1 MRIND
6 VRPNARVVYV
16 PNPGYV
22 PMLKDGFLAK
32 QPPDR
37 ALVGAPMRCTGKIK
51 EWGPEYSMVE
61 VRALIEGNGE
71 SSCFWMELGVL
82 SMVN

>member
-1 MRIND
+1 MRISD
-6 VRPNARVVYV
+6 VRPNVRVVYKD
-16 PNPGYV
+16 NPGFT
-22 PMLKDGFLAK
+22 PMLRDGFLGTK
-32 QPPDR
+32 PPDR
-37 ALVGAPMRCTGKIK
+37 PLVGSPMRCTGKIK

-71 SSCFWMELGVL
+71 SSCFWMELGAL